1 MHAEMLDAASL
12 AGGRVGANHAQLF
25 HCLQRYTTAMGTTLE
40 ELQVIRLGSIGI
52 RLQAEAEAYFE
63 DGRDPLSAEQRGA
76 LNALLALH
84 GLFIRLAPEWREFI
98 EEAEAALITPQALAD
113 AVDSVAPLATEMEK
127 SPDAFD
133 PEIPTTLRFVAD
145 TARKIGGTLKV
156 AGLALVRILGNVLS
170 ATGRFLLDM
179 ARKTLTKTS
188 DQVSDAVAKS
198 LAVTVSGAIIAA
210 AIPLSSLSQHFP
222 DMFKWLDPL
231 LKVVMQYFGG

>member
-1 MHAEMLDAASL
+1 
-12 AGGRVGANHAQLF
+12 
-25 HCLQRYTTAMGTTLE
+25 MGTTLE